1 MPKRWHLPAM
11 NGSLKFGCPLQHAA
25 PFILLAFFLHCAVG
39 EMQFTERPPGYGGV
53 DFETAAR
60 EEWMAMG
67 AVDEIELNSPQR
79 DMVVQFHL
87 QPRNLPKLQQVIDA
101 VSEPRY
107 NAIMPSTRHGRLRRR

>member
-67 AVDEIELNSPQR
+67 AVDEIELNSQQR

-107 NAIMPSTRHGRLRRR
+107 NATMPSTRHGRLRRR